1 MASESSNQ
9 YLDQKSLFLNLGGL
23 HTRGKR
29 RQLTIQN
36 NIERVYESV
45 LSQHALGLEKIKQ
58 VNSIRIMK
66 GLLKLLAIVFK
77 HLQIKKV

>member
-23 HTRGKR
+23 HTGGKR
-29 RQLTIQN
+29 RHLTIQN